1 MTEAGLPL
9 RRVPGFQPY
18 ATARVV
24 SFGGSSV
31 SWVALPVTMYQLTA
45 SPLWTASVVAAEAL
59 PYLMLG
65 LLAGAVA
72 DRSRH
77 LTLMV
82 RADLLSGIILLTIPG
97 AYLLGVVTP
106 LQLLMVAFL
115 VQGAFVFYDAA
126 NFGFLPS
133 LVGRERILAANSLL
147 FACGSATE
155 AVVPALAGLSLA
167 LIAAPLL
174 VAVDALSFLASA
186 VLLRRAG
193 AVMGKVP
200 VSRPA
205 VSNIVASVFEGIR
218 YLTVTNKIVGAST
231 CVSALLTMA
240 NGGLVALMVVWA
252 GESFDIVKG
261 DQRLGLLY
269 AGFATAGVMG
279 GVVAPRIA
287 RRLDPL
293 SAIWVLA
300 ALAAT
305 LSYAMVGARPWWAA
319 ALLLVAAGTF
329 NNASVITI
337 VSLRQQLIPPDL
349 QSRVNTTAR
358 MIAFGA
364 GYATGAA
371 LAGSLAEQLGALS
384 ALRIVFL
391 ALVVAALI
399 AAVMPRISRWQAP
412 VKYSYDNR

>member
-1 MTEAGLPL
+1 LPL

-24 SFGGSSV
+24 SFGGSSI
-31 SWVALPVTMYQLTA
+31 SWVALPVTMYELTA
-45 SPLWTASVVAAEAL
+45 SPLWTASVVAAEAV
-59 PYLMLG
+59 PYLVLG

-82 RADLLSGIILLTIPG
+82 RADLLSGVILLTIPG
-97 AYLLGVVTP
+97 AYLLDVLSP
-106 LQLLMVAFL
+106 LQLLAVASL

-126 NFGFLPS
+126 NFGFLPA
-133 LVGRERILAANSLL
+133 LVGQERILAANSLL
-147 FACGSATE
+147 FACGSAIE
-155 AVVPALAGLSLA
+155 AAAPALAGVLLA

-186 VLLRRAG
+186 VLLGRAG
-193 AVMGKVP
+193 AARGKMPESPHGVG
-200 VSRPA
+200 
-205 VSNIVASVFEGIR
+205 NIVASVLEGIR
-218 YLTVTNKIVGAST
+218 YITVTNKIVGAST
-231 CVSALLTMA
+231 CVSGLLTMA
-240 NGGLVALMVVWA
+240 NGGLVALLVVWA

-261 DQRLGLLY
+261 DPRLGLLY

-279 GVVAPRIA
+279 GVIAPRIA
-287 RRLDPL
+287 RRLNPL
-293 SAIWVLA
+293 SAIWILV

-305 LSYAMVGARPWWAA
+305 ASYAMLGARPWWAA
-319 ALLLVAAGTF
+319 ALLLAAAGTF
-329 NNASVITI
+329 NTAGVITI
-337 VSLRQQLIPPDL
+337 VSLRQQLVPREL

-371 LAGSLAEQLGALS
+371 LAGGLAERLGAVS
-384 ALRIVFL
+384 ALQIVFL
-391 ALVVAALI
+391 ALIVAALTG
-399 AAVMPRISRWQAP
+399 AVMPRIGRLQTLVQCGSDD
-412 VKYSYDNR
+412 S

>member
-1 MTEAGLPL
+1 M
-9 RRVPGFQPY
+9 
-18 ATARVV
+18 V

-45 SPLWTASVVAAEAL
+45 SPFWTASVAGAEAL

-82 RADLLSGIILLTIPG
+82 RADLLSGVILLTLPG
-97 AYLLGVVTP
+97 AYLLDILTP
-106 LQLLMVAFL
+106 LQLLAVAFL

-155 AVVPALAGLSLA
+155 AVAPALAGVSLT
-167 LIAAPLL
+167 LMAAPLL
-174 VAVDALSFLASA
+174 VAIDAVSFLASA
-186 VLLRRAG
+186 VLLARAG
-193 AVMGKVP
+193 AAMGKMP

-218 YLTVTNKIVGAST
+218 YIVVTNKIVGAST

-252 GESFDIVKG
+252 GESFGIVKG
-261 DQRLGLLY
+261 DPRLGLLY

-287 RRLDPL
+287 RRLDSL

-300 ALAAT
+300 PLAASA
-305 LSYAMVGARPWWAA
+305 SYAMLGARPWWAA
-319 ALLLVAAGTF
+319 ALLLAAAGTF
-329 NNASVITI
+329 NTAGVITI
-337 VSLRQQLIPPDL
+337 VSLRQQLIPPEL

-364 GYATGAA
+364 GYATGAT
-371 LAGSLAEQLGALS
+371 LAGGLAERLGAAS

-391 ALVVAALI
+391 ALITASLI
-399 AAVMPRISRWQAP
+399 AVVMPRISRWQTP
-412 VKYSYDNR
+412 LKYSSDNR